1 MTQQPNQTEIS
12 VIGDLDQQIQQERQ
26 LLSPQRRGASQ
37 FVVFVTAVAVAAAG
51 CAYLWLNDEASFRTH
66 SSAARTVAP
75 ATSGEETRTLNDFQ
89 SFQSQIA
96 ESLQALARDIAAQ
109 KADIKNLSDQ
119 VSALAAKIDAL
130 QSELP
135 NTGSVS
141 VELPSGLQQPAI
153 LARPVVSV
161 RKKSSTPKMRN
172 SISVRSAVPPAHP

>member
-1 MTQQPNQTEIS
+1 MTRQPNQTEIS

-26 LLSPQRRGASQ
+26 LLSPQRRGASG
-37 FVVFVTAVAVAAAG
+37 FVVFVTAAVAAAG
-51 CAYLWLNDEASFRTH
+51 CAYLWLNDEASFRTQ

-89 SFQSQIA
+89 PFQSQIV

-109 KADIKNLSDQ
+109 KADMKNLSDQ

-172 SISVRSAVPPAHP
+172 SVSVRGAVPPAHP

>member
-12 VIGDLDQQIQQERQ
+12 VIGDLDQRIQKERQ
-26 LLSPQRRGASQ
+26 LFSPQRRGASV
-37 FVVFVTAVAVAAAG
+37 FVVFLTAFAVAAAG
-51 CAYLWLNDEASFRTH
+51 CAYLWLNDEVSFRTH

-75 ATSGEETRTLNDFQ
+75 ATSGEETRTLNEF
-89 SFQSQIA
+89 FQSQIA

-130 QSELP
+130 QSEP
-135 NTGSVS
+135 PSTGSVS
-141 VELPSGLQQPAI
+141 VELPSGPQQPAI

-161 RKKSSTPKMRN
+161 RKKSSTPKTRN
-172 SISVRSAVPPAHP
+172 SISVRGAVPPAHP

>member
-1 MTQQPNQTEIS
+1 MTRQPNQTEIS

-26 LLSPQRRGASQ
+26 LLSPQRRGASG
-37 FVVFVTAVAVAAAG
+37 FVVFVTAAVAAAG
-51 CAYLWLNDEASFRTH
+51 CAYLWLNDEASFRTQ

-89 SFQSQIA
+89 PFQSQIV

-109 KADIKNLSDQ
+109 KADMKNLSDQ